1 MSDQRRVL
9 VEFASEGEAER
20 AMKQLRSAGE
30 VQALGGSVSMP
41 GSEPVLSV
49 YVPDSSAAG
58 PVAAAVRRGT
68 VAAGVEPLSVRV
80 DEWLPDEMRWSGH
93 RRGSSTS
100 SGGSD
105 LDVVPL
111 IVNVIGGLL
120 EGPWT

>member
-9 VEFASEGEAER
+9 VAFASEGAAER
-20 AMKQLRSAGE
+20 AMKQLRSTGE

-49 YVPDSSAAG
+49 YVPDSAAAG

-80 DEWLPDEMRWSGH
+80 EEWLPEEMRWSGD
-93 RRGSSTS
+93 RRGSSAS
-100 SGGSD
+100 AGGSD
-105 LDVVPL
+105 LDVVQL
-111 IVNVIGGLL
+111 IATVIGGLV
-120 EGPWT
+120 EWPWP